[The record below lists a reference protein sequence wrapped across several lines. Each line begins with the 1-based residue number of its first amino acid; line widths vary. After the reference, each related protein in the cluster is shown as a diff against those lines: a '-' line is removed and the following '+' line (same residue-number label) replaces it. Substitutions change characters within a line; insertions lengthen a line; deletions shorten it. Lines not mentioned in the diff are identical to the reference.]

1 MVKTE
6 EQKRRLCDNVK
17 RYRLRCR
24 LAVFR
29 FYSKGTMA
37 CNCCGEKT
45 YEFLCIDHINGGG
58 RKERLNDPQ
67 KKGSG
72 LYSWIIKNGFPG
84 GFQILCHNCNMAK
97 GFYVEC
103 PHNRLN

>member
-1 MVKTE
+1 
-6 EQKRRLCDNVK
+6 
-17 RYRLRCR
+17 
-24 LAVFR
+24 
-29 FYSKGTMA
+29 MA